1 MTYVA
6 YALVV
11 ITITGMV
18 VIRARLPEGEVPGT
32 AATATAVATVS
43 STVAPAPQ
51 PTIDP
56 YPVALHEHDRIAA
69 QLLREQMGHEE
80 YERIAAETERDLAI
94 WAATPVPTVVA
105 TATIRSAATVR
116 PVENAGPLATPLGLA
131 TSQPVSPTSGV
142 NWDAI
147 AACESGGNW
156 SINTGNGFSGGLQFH
171 PATWN
176 GHGGQ
181 QYAPYAH
188 QATRE
193 QQIAVAERVLATQGR
208 GAWPVCGR

>member
-6 YALVV
+6 YALIV

-94 WAATPVPTVVA
+94 WAATPVPTVIA
-105 TATIRSAATVR
+105 TATIRSAATIAPTVSNPVATASNR
-116 PVENAGPLATPLGLA
+116 PSTAH
-131 TSQPVSPTSGV
+131 SGV

-147 AACESGGNW
+147 AQCESGGNW
-156 SINTGNGFSGGLQFH
+156 AINTGNGFSGGLQFH

-176 GHGGQ
+176 SHGGQ